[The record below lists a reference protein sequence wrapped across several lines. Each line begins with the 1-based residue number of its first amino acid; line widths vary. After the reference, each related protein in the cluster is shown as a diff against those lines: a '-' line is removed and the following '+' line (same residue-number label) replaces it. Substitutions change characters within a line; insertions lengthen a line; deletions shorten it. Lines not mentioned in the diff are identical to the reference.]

1 MTEHEL
7 QAILEHLRQEGG
19 DDASFE
25 AKSCASGLS
34 KDVWESVSAFANS
47 AGGTLLLGISESD
60 GFAPVSDFQTHK
72 VCDQFVSGM
81 GDGGSPG
88 FLSNPPEYA
97 IERVPLGEEVVLAIR
112 IHELSAAQKPCYI
125 TARGVQAGSYKR
137 IDDKDVRLSPNELY
151 SMQSATR
158 VDDSD
163 RSVVPEATIED
174 LDRAVYEQVFS
185 KALVVAPR
193 SMRNA
198 DTVEER
204 LRRLNYI
211 NNDGDVVRAGLLV
224 AGLYPQQFFP
234 KLCVDVAVHPGLT
247 KGSGGV
253 VRFDDRVICEG
264 TLGEMI
270 EDAVRAVAK
279 NLRRPSLV
287 NGVGR
292 IDELELPEAVLREA
306 VTNALLHR
314 SYNER
319 FDGESVSVD
328 VFEDRVEIAN
338 PGGLWG
344 KSPDDLADG
353 RSCCRNPTL
362 MKLMSLALLPSGSG
376 SPAEGN
382 GSGIP
387 FMMSEMAA
395 RGLEPPE
402 FYPALDHFKVVLRRP
417 LAASGRSEAVHRGAS
432 FVEQMLRSHGEMS
445 LREIAQESDLTLN
458 QARKRVKDLIAA
470 GCVEATASP
479 TSRNRKY
486 RLA

>member
-1 MTEHEL
+1 
-7 QAILEHLRQEGG
+7 
-19 DDASFE
+19 
-25 AKSCASGLS
+25 
-34 KDVWESVSAFANS
+34 
-47 AGGTLLLGISESD
+47 
-60 GFAPVSDFQTHK
+60 
-72 VCDQFVSGM
+72 
-81 GDGGSPG
+81 
-88 FLSNPPEYA
+88 
-97 IERVPLGEEVVLAIR
+97 
-112 IHELSAAQKPCYI
+112 
-125 TARGVQAGSYKR
+125 
-137 IDDKDVRLSPNELY
+137 
-151 SMQSATR
+151 
-158 VDDSD
+158 
-163 RSVVPEATIED
+163 
-174 LDRAVYEQVFS
+174 
-185 KALVVAPR
+185 
-193 SMRNA
+193 MRM
-198 DTVEER
+198 
-204 LRRLNYI
+204 I
-211 NNDGDVVRAGLLV
+211 
-224 AGLYPQQFFP
+224 
-234 KLCVDVAVHPGLT
+234 
-247 KGSGGV
+247 
-253 VRFDDRVICEG
+253 
-264 TLGEMI
+264 GEMI

-328 VFEDRVEIAN
+328 VFEDRVEIDN

-417 LAASGRSEAVHRGAS
+417 LAASGRSDAVRRGAN

-470 GCVEATASP
+470 GRVEATASP